1 MSAMSA
7 CFANPQ
13 QNPTTTH
20 RLQLLERIRANIK
33 RLQSQVLVD
42 KVGTSTGGSARHKK
56 RSSLLKLQGEYQAKL
71 RELKKRDLPQT
82 YSGTKYYQVTESMN
96 ILADKEDPM
105 FSCLPAAT
113 IMLVASV
120 VQGNIVLN

>member
-56 RSSLLKLQGEYQAKL
+56 RSSLPSSPKTMPVQQ
-71 RELKKRDLPQT
+71 ELANTEIAYIRALEEGAIICSTAQ
-82 YSGTKYYQVTESMN
+82 QVSS
-96 ILADKEDPM
+96 I
-105 FSCLPAAT
+105 C
-113 IMLVASV
+113 VCV
-120 VQGNIVLN
+120 CVCV